1 MYLRSLEIAGFKSFG
16 TRTRLELSPGIVGIV
31 GPNGA
36 GKSNLSDALRWVL
49 GAQSAK
55 LLRTKKSEEVIFG
68 GGEKK
73 ARASLAEVTI
83 VLDNSDHAM
92 PIEFSQVQ
100 ITRRLYRSGESEY
113 LLGGRKVRLLDV
125 AEILAQSGFGQNSY
139 SFIAQ
144 GTIDSLLLATPSER
158 KLMFDEASGIRTFE
172 LRRDQTNKKLAQAK
186 ENLAQTDRLIDGL
199 IPQRDS
205 LKAKSE
211 TISRK
216 TELENKL
223 TDLRQAY
230 LDFQTAQLSIQRQN
244 RTDELEKK
252 QAELTEL
259 RQNLHSLH
267 QTQKQRDSEQQKR
280 TGQLT
285 KLRDQLNRAEAKR
298 DTEYE
303 DLARATAELELLKSQ
318 AQSEIESAAADKTDA
333 QKIAIL
339 EKKLTTIEKQYA
351 ALEQKNRG
359 YEEKIA
365 VFDDKL
371 RELNDDLAVLRR
383 RLNKNQKSDYVLH
396 ALGLISMLRRELKR
410 QQLERQTFTLLLH
423 KLSRVIKLASEE
435 NPAEL
440 LSSINKQQKLITREM
455 SRREEIL
462 EVQTA
467 EIIKMRAL
475 ELDTSYLEKEL
486 AALRRAQTDHTQ
498 QSASEDLK
506 NQLQKKQTKVAK
518 LSAKVEAADE
528 QVETLRSQLLAPTEL
543 ADTATDKE
551 FVASVETISR
561 QQAAASEQLKHLESE
576 LAELAGRQTELTKL
590 GRLWRL
596 QTKPNSNL
604 SSASLGDIHRLE
616 GELALLQEVD
626 PASPGEYKQ
635 ISQKLDFLQSQHADL
650 VKAVE
655 DMEKI
660 QRNLDKLI
668 MEKFEHS
675 FAKINKKFSHYFEQ
689 LFDGGRAELKLQKNP
704 EGEYGI
710 EIIACPPGKKVEL
723 LSSLSGGEK
732 ALASTALLAAILTVN
747 PSPFVVLDEVD
758 AALDDLNSI
767 KFNKILKELSHRSQ
781 LIIITH
787 NHQTMQQA
795 NELVGVAPQPG
806 GDSKLLH
813 VRLQKARQLAET

>member
-49 GAQSAK
+49 GAQSTK

-73 ARASLAEVTI
+73 SRASLAEVTI

-113 LLGGRKVRLLDV
+113 LLGGHKVRLLDV

-139 SFIAQ
+139 SIIAQ
-144 GTIDSLLLATPSER
+144 GTIDSLLLASPSER

-186 ENLAQTDRLIDGL
+186 ENLAQTDHLISELIPRRDGL
-199 IPQRDS
+199 KS
-205 LKAKSE
+205 KSE
-211 TISRK
+211 AISRK

-223 TDLRQAY
+223 VNLRQAY
-230 LDFQTAQLSIQRQN
+230 LNFQTARLSKQQHS
-244 RTDELEKK
+244 TTGELEQK
-252 QAELTEL
+252 QAEFMTLKKKLQT
-259 RQNLHSLH
+259 LH
-267 QTQKQRDSEQQKR
+267 QSQKNRDSELVKKQS
-280 TGQLT
+280 QLE
-285 KLRDQLNRAEAKR
+285 KLRTELSQTESKR
-298 DTEYE
+298 DTQYE
-303 DLARATAELELLKSQ
+303 ELARATAELELLKSQ
-318 AQSEIESAAADKTDA
+318 IEAESDTKQAGRLEAQNITE
-333 QKIAIL
+333 L
-339 EKKLTTIEKQYA
+339 EKKLATVEKKHSL
-351 ALEQKNRG
+351 LEQKNRQ

-365 VFDDKL
+365 IFDDKL
-371 RELNDDLAVLRR
+371 SILNGDLATLRR
-383 RLNKNQKSDYVLH
+383 RFSKNQKSDYVLH
-396 ALGLISMLRRELKR
+396 ALGLISMLKRELKR
-410 QQLERQTFTLLLH
+410 EKLDRETFALMLH
-423 KLSRVIKLASEE
+423 KLSRAVKLASEE
-435 NPAEL
+435 NLAEL
-440 LSSINKQQKLITREM
+440 LAGINKQQKLITREM
-455 SRREEIL
+455 SRREEII
-462 EVQTA
+462 EAQTA
-467 EIIKMRAL
+467 EIIRMRAF

-486 AALRRAQTDHTQ
+486 TALRRAQTDQAQ
-498 QSASEDLK
+498 QTTGEDLK
-506 NQLQKKQTKVAK
+506 NQLLSKQQLVAK
-518 LSAKVEAADE
+518 LSAKVESTNE
-528 QVETLRSQLLAPTEL
+528 QVEQLRSQLLASTEPTDAA
-543 ADTATDKE
+543 ADKQ
-551 FVASVETISR
+551 FVASVEVISR
-561 QQAAASEQLKHLESE
+561 TQSATGEQIKRLEEEQKGLTARQKELVKLGQLWQLKV
-576 LAELAGRQTELTKL
+576 R
-590 GRLWRL
+590 
-596 QTKPNSNL
+596 PNSTL
-604 SSASLGDIHRLE
+604 SSASLDDIHRLE

-635 ISQKLDFLQSQHADL
+635 ISEKLEFLQSQHADL
-650 VKAVE
+650 VKAAE

-660 QRNLDKLI
+660 QRHLDKLI

-675 FAKINKKFSHYFEQ
+675 FAKINQKFSHYFER
-689 LFDGGRAELKLQKNP
+689 LFDGGRAELKLQKNTD
-704 EGEYGI
+704 GEYGI
-710 EIIACPPGKKVEL
+710 EIIACPPGKKVEF

-732 ALASTALLAAILTVN
+732 ALASTALLAAILTIN

-767 KFNKILKELSHRSQ
+767 KFNKILQELSRRSQ

-795 NELVGVAPQPG
+795 SELVGVAPQPG

-813 VRLQKARQLAET
+813 VRLTEARQLAQT